1 MENEKMQCINC
12 ERTVEQV
19 PLIPIWTRD
28 GQTFI
33 CPQCLPVLI
42 HRPQQLADKLRG
54 ADALT
59 PHEH

>member
-1 MENEKMQCINC
+1 MQCANC
-12 ERTVEQV
+12 ERTPDQV
-19 PLIPIWTRD
+19 PLIPVLTRD
-28 GQTFI
+28 GQAYI

-42 HRPQQLADKLRG
+42 HKPQQLADKLRG